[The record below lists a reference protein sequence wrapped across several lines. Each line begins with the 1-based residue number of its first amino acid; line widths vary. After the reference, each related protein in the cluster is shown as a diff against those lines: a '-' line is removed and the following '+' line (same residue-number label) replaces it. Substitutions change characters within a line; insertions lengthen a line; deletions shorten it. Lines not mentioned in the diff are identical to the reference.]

1 MKRSIIACI
10 LAVLVVACC
19 PCRKLNVTGT
29 RDSVSV
35 TTAVRTEYVV
45 DTVQIE
51 IPVEKERQTVRDT
64 MSHLET
70 SFAVSD
76 ARINKDGSLF
86 HSLENKAQKR
96 PVATQKEIVYRD
108 SIVYRDRAVTQTLEV
123 NKLRWWQK
131 ALCWIGGVALSI
143 GLVWGAFKIGRRFV

>member
-10 LAVLVVACC
+10 LSVLIVACC

-35 TTAVRTEYVV
+35 TTTVRTEYVV

-51 IPVEKERQTVRDT
+51 IPVERERQTVCDT
-64 MSHLET
+64 TSHLET

-86 HSLENKAQKR
+86 HSLENKEQKQ

-108 SIVYRDRAVTQTLEV
+108 SIVYRDRAVTQTFEV

-131 ALCWIGGVALSI
+131 ALCWIGVVALSI